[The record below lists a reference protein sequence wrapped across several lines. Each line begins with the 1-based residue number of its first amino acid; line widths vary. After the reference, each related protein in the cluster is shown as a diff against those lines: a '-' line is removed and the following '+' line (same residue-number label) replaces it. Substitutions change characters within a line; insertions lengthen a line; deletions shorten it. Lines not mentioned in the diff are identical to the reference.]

1 MPNDD
6 FNNILQALKS
16 GQNPTSSSENLSAL
30 ITSQRN
36 ELSGIKEVQFGLRP
50 VNENSGADGSGNS
63 TDND

>member
-16 GQNPTSSSENLSAL
+16 GQNPTSSSGNSSGL

-36 ELSGIKEVQFGLRP
+36 ELSGMREVQFGLHP
-50 VNENSGADGSGNS
+50 VNENAGADGSGDS

>member
-6 FNNILQALKS
+6 FNNILQALKN
-16 GQNPTSSSENLSAL
+16 GQNPTSSSGNSSGL

-36 ELSGIKEVQFGLRP
+36 EVSGTKKVQFGLHP
-50 VNENSGADGSGNS
+50 VNENAGADGSGNS